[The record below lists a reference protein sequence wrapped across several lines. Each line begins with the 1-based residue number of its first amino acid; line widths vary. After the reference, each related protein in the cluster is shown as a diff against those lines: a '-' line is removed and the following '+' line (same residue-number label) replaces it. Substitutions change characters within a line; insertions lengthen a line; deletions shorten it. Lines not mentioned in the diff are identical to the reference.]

1 MPTATLTSKGQV
13 TLPKEV
19 REKLHL
25 QAGSRVDFVIEGS
38 GRVILK
44 PLLGDFRLL
53 KGIVRSKRKRPITVD
68 EMNEAIARGYSNT

>member
-1 MPTATLTSKGQV
+1 
-13 TLPKEV
+13 
-19 REKLHL
+19 
-25 QAGSRVDFVIEGS
+25 VIEGS

>member
-19 REKLHL
+19 RDELHL
-25 QAGSRVDFVIEGS
+25 QTGSRIDFVIEGS
-38 GRVILK
+38 GRVVLK

-53 KGIVRSKRKRPITVD
+53 KGIIRSKRKRPITVE
-68 EMNEAIARGYSNT
+68 EMNEAIARGFSNT